1 MPGGEGE
8 GRVMHKTMH
17 FNDVL
22 VSHRVHP
29 YMSSL
34 TQSCACV
41 LQHSL
46 LALKFILTFVIP
58 DVPTHIQIK
67 LSRLEFESLEAPN
80 NKVAPGRG

>member
-1 MPGGEGE
+1 
-8 GRVMHKTMH
+8 MHKTMH

-58 DVPTHIQIK
+58 DVPKHIQIK
-67 LSRLEFESLEAPN
+67 LSRLEFESLEALKK
-80 NKVAPGRG
+80 KVRHGRG